1 MTTLKT
7 KITRL
12 MTERESLQLKKRYII
27 NNIDKLVLEDRL
39 SILKVIQA
47 VDRENIKPIATGS
60 AFNLDKAPAG
70 LVDVLEYTITRL
82 LQCKDHEI

>member
-1 MTTLKT
+1 MTTLT
-7 KITRL
+7 QKITRL

-39 SILKVIQA
+39 SVLKVIQA

-60 AFNLDKAPAG
+60 AFNLDKAPPG
-70 LVDVLEYTITRL
+70 LIDVLEYTISRL
-82 LQCKDHEI
+82 LLCKDHEI